1 LGVERQEPPCR
12 DLAERLGAE
21 VIQVFQ
27 DNDLSAYSGRRRPAY
42 EDMLQWARNGR
53 VDLLIAWDADRFTR
67 RPVEAEHLI
76 DLVERHGIRLA
87 VVTGD
92 YDLATSDGR
101 LHFRIRG
108 AVARHESEKKAERQR
123 LKHAELA
130 NAGKPH
136 GGGSRLFGLTA
147 DRTSLVPEEAA
158 VAQEIADRLLR
169 GHSVRS
175 IAAWLNASGVRT
187 TTCRAFQVQTVRQLM
202 RSAAI
207 AGRRVSNGV
216 DVGPA
221 TWPAVIPYDIWLAVQ
236 EVLATRTPKG
246 RPTVY
251 LLNKVVWCS
260 LCDVP
265 LKTHSASGKHHRA
278 YACVTVPGL
287 PGGCGK
293 ISCAAEPLE
302 RYVEAMALDALVGP
316 GLQRALA
323 RTPGDVDAGL
333 QTTARL
339 LTIERKLR
347 EVGEAYDED
356 QIDKTEW
363 LRRRNRLLAEQAALS
378 QKRSSQIGQTMLS
391 NLPTGQALLDAWPTW
406 DVETKRGVLRE
417 LFVKVPILAA
427 PVRGG
432 RFNPDRVAEP
442 EWRY

>member
-1 LGVERQEPPCR
+1 VR
-12 DLAERLGAE
+12 
-21 VIQVFQ
+21 VFQ
-27 DNDLSAYSGRRRPAY
+27 DNDLSAYSGKRRPAY
-42 EDMLQWARNGR
+42 EEMLQWARDGR

-76 DLVERHGIRLA
+76 DLAERYGTRLA
-87 VVTGD
+87 TVTGD

-130 NAGKPH
+130 TAGKPH

-158 VAQEIADRLLR
+158 IAREIADRLLR

-175 IAAWLNASGVRT
+175 IASWLNASGVRT
-187 TTCRAFQVQTVRQLM
+187 TTDREFQVQTVRQLM

-221 TWPAVIPYDIWLAVQ
+221 TWPAVIPYDTWLAVQ

-251 LLNKVVWCS
+251 LLNKIVYCCF
-260 LCDVP
+260 CDVP
-265 LKTHSASGKHHRA
+265 LKTHSASSAHYRA
-278 YACVTVPGL
+278 YVCLKVPGL

-293 ISCAAEPLE
+293 ISVGADPLE
-302 RYVEAMALDALVGP
+302 RYVELMALDALVGP

-323 RTPGDVDAGL
+323 ETQDGREAGL
-333 QTTARL
+333 QLTARL

-347 EVGEAYDED
+347 EVGEAYDLDE
-356 QIDKTEW
+356 IDKAEW
-363 LRRRNRLLAEQAALS
+363 LRRRNRLLAEQTALS
-378 QKRSSQIGQTMLS
+378 RKRSSRIGQTMLS
-391 NLPTGQALLDAWPTW
+391 NLPTGQALLESWPTW

-417 LFVKVPILAA
+417 LFVKVPILPAA
-427 PVRGG
+427 VRGG
-432 RFNPDRVAEP
+432 RFNPDRVGDP
-442 EWRY
+442 VWRY